1 MNAGADGECA
11 WRRGEAGKW
20 GVKGAQ
26 MAASLTPGPST
37 KEERGESAFPAA
49 SADPSRLT
57 AVLPSPQDSWLTQG
71 AGHSAGATSGQ
82 DPGRSEL
89 PCLGARCLLCK
100 ETSVGGKHSSLQFCR
115 P

>member
-1 MNAGADGECA
+1 MCMEARGSRQMGSERCTDGS
-11 WRRGEAGKW
+11 
-20 GVKGAQ
+20 V
-26 MAASLTPGPST
+26 TDPGPST
-37 KEERGESAFPAA
+37 KEERGASAFPAA